1 MFKYKV
7 GMYGGCFD
15 PLHLGHINCILQAS
29 AMCEELHI
37 MLSWSR
43 TRDRIDVR
51 LRHRWLHEICKH
63 LPNITIHLVE
73 DVSPSKEQ
81 YDWEGGASNIRG
93 ILGRIDIV
101 FAGSD
106 YQNTTIFQDLYPHS
120 KIWYFSRSTTPISST
135 EIFDN
140 PMKYWDYIP
149 KVAQSYFCKK
159 VLIVGGESTGKSTLV
174 RNLALAYNTTYV
186 EEYGRYTCERAGGED
201 FMTVED
207 LQENIVMQRANIYKA
222 QENANKVLFVD
233 TDALTTAF
241 YADLLSVYENNEW
254 YKINDLAYNIANTV
268 QWDLVLF
275 LEPTVPFV
283 QDGTRSEEIMHS
295 RQKYSDMLKAFYD
308 RAGMRYICIHSEDYA
323 SRLAQA
329 KKIVSDQCGV

>member
-1 MFKYKV
+1 MRYKV

-15 PLHLGHINCILQAS
+15 PLHLGHINNIVQAS
-29 AMCEELHI
+29 AQCEILHI
-37 MLSWSR
+37 ILCHNPV
-43 TRDRIDVR
+43 RDRIDYRVR
-51 LRHRWLHEICKH
+51 YRWLRETCKH
-63 LPNITIHLVE
+63 LPNIKIHCIE
-73 DVSPSKEQ
+73 DVDTTKEQ
-81 YDWEGGASNIRG
+81 CNWEDGAEKIKAVIG
-93 ILGRIDIV
+93 TEIDVV
-101 FAGSD
+101 FCGSD
-106 YQNTTIFQDLYPHS
+106 YIGTEIFENLYPNS
-120 KIWYFSRSTTPISST
+120 TIRYFSRYAVPVSST

-174 RNLALAYNTTYV
+174 RNLALIYNTTYV

-201 FMTVED
+201 FMTLDD
-207 LQENIVMQRANIYKA
+207 LKENMIMQRANIYKA

-233 TDALTTAF
+233 TDSLTTSF
-241 YADLLSVYENNEW
+241 YTNLLDFDDGYDTDELG
-254 YKINDLAYNIANTV
+254 YRIDDTIH
-268 QWDLVLF
+268 WDLVLF

-283 QDGTRSEEIMHS
+283 QDGTRSEEIMHN
-295 RQKYSDMLKAFYD
+295 RQKYSDMLKAFYH
-308 RAGMRYICIHSEDYA
+308 RAGVRYICIRSEDYA

>member
-1 MFKYKV
+1 MRYKV

-29 AMCEELHI
+29 AMCEELHL
-37 MLSWSR
+37 MLCYNKA
-43 TRDRIDVR
+43 RDRIDVR
-51 LRHRWLHEICKH
+51 LRYRWLHETCKH
-63 LPNITIHLVE
+63 LPNVVIHLVE
-73 DVSPSKEQ
+73 DTDSTKET
-81 YDWEGGASNIRG
+81 YDWEKGATNIKLMIG
-93 ILGRIDIV
+93 TEIDIV

-106 YQNTTIFQDLYPHS
+106 YQNTMIFENLYPDS
-120 KIWYFSRSTTPISST
+120 KIWYFPRSTTPISST
-135 EIFDN
+135 EIFDD

-174 RNLALAYNTTYV
+174 RNLALVYNTTYV

-201 FMTVED
+201 FMTLDD
-207 LQENIVMQRANIYKA
+207 LEENMIMQRANIYKA

-233 TDALTTAF
+233 TDSLTTAF
-241 YADLLSVYENNEW
+241 YTKLLGFDDADELGYR
-254 YKINDLAYNIANTV
+254 IDDTI

-283 QDGTRSEEIMHS
+283 QDGTRSEEIMAD
-295 RQKYSDMLKAFYD
+295 RQKYSDMLKSYYK
-308 RAGMRYICIHSEDYA
+308 RAGV
-323 SRLAQA
+323 RLATVKGDYYTRLEQA
-329 KKIVSDQCGV
+329 KMLIKYQCGV

>member
-1 MFKYKV
+1 MRYKV

-29 AMCEELHI
+29 AMCEELHL
-37 MLSWSR
+37 MLCYNKV
-43 TRDRIDVR
+43 RDRIDVR
-51 LRHRWLHEICKH
+51 LRYRWLHETCKH
-63 LPNITIHLVE
+63 LPNVVIHLVE
-73 DVSPSKEQ
+73 DTDSTKET
-81 YDWEGGASNIRG
+81 YDWKKGATNIKLMVG
-93 ILGRIDIV
+93 TEIDIV

-159 VLIVGGESTGKSTLV
+159 VLIVGSESTGKSTLV
-174 RNLALAYNTTYV
+174 RNLALTYNTTYV

-201 FMTVED
+201 FMTLDD
-207 LQENIVMQRANIYKA
+207 LEENMIMQRANVYKA

-233 TDALTTAF
+233 TDSLTTAF
-241 YADLLSVYENNEW
+241 YTNLLGFDDTDELGYR
-254 YKINDLAYNIANTV
+254 IDDTI

-283 QDGTRSEEIMHS
+283 QDGTRSEEIMAD
-295 RQKYSDMLKAFYD
+295 RQKYSDMLKSYYK
-308 RAGMRYICIHSEDYA
+308 RAGVHLAIVKGDYYT
-323 SRLAQA
+323 RLEQA
-329 KKIVSDQCGV
+329 KMLIKYHCGV